1 MTAKVAIAIL
11 LLSALAAVFA
21 GCGGMAGNGPA
32 PAANPASEP
41 PAAVARAVAQAEATV
56 LAVSSAVRADY
67 CGQLCQVSFWLH
79 ASAADVDAEIGKGAA
94 VNAIGGVTY
103 EGNPLHYAVQYA
115 NIPAIAALLEHGVD
129 LEAEDSS
136 GYTALHI
143 IALSTSGISHSR
155 GIHLHNRQESDVA
168 ALLLEHGADPN
179 SQTGFGHTPLH
190 YVSDPVMAALL
201 LNYGADVNQKDDDGF
216 TALHHAV
223 NINSR
228 FFPTPNLTLVALLL
242 EYGADV
248 NAVSKLGNTPLLEAL
263 QYIVGRTQTDIWS
276 GVEYDVVA
284 LLVEHGAD
292 LDAKMYDGQTAC
304 DYMRYFSTRG
314 VSASQTFTLGL
325 ITALVCL

>member
-1 MTAKVAIAIL
+1 MPVKVAIAIL
-11 LLSALAAVFA
+11 LLTTLAAAIFA
-21 GCGGMAGNGPA
+21 GCTSMAGDT
-32 PAANPASEP
+32 PAANPASAP
-41 PAAVARAVAQAEATV
+41 PPSVATAVAQAEATV
-56 LAVSSAVRADY
+56 VAVSAVVRADY
-67 CGQLCQVSFWLH
+67 CGQLCQVSFWLY
-79 ASAADVDAEIGKGAA
+79 ASAADVDAEISKGAA
-94 VNAIGGVTY
+94 VNATGGVTY

-115 NIPAIAALLEHGVD
+115 NIPAIAALLDHGVD
-129 LEAEDSS
+129 LEAADSS

-155 GIHLHNRQESDVA
+155 GIHVHNRQESDVA
-168 ALLLEHGADPN
+168 ALLLEQGADSN

-190 YVSDPVMAALL
+190 YVSDPVMAAIL

-228 FFPTPNLTLVALLL
+228 FFPAHNLTLVALLL

-248 NAVSKLGNTPLLEAL
+248 NAISNLGHTPLLEAL
-263 QYIVGRTQTDIWS
+263 QYIIGRTQTDIWS
-276 GVEYDVVA
+276 GVEYDVIA

-292 LDAKMYDGQTAC
+292 LDATMYDGQTAC

-314 VSASQTFTLGL
+314 IPAPGKPTLGL
-325 ITALVCL
+325 ITALVCP